1 MVRVDVALQERPIG
15 RLLVDIAFDDLDSL
29 RIQKTSGVAAGRS
42 SGLPEEDRFRHPSI
56 VRGATCGVLTIGG
69 FT

>member
-15 RLLVDIAFDDLDSL
+15 RFLVDVAFDDLDPL

-42 SGLPEEDRFRHPSI
+42 SRLPEEDRFRHPSI
-56 VRGATCGVLTIGG
+56 VRGATAGY
-69 FT
+69 